1 MSQQQQ
7 WQGWQLEE
15 SSAEAYERYLVPLLF
30 APGAEGLIE
39 LAALKPGERVLDVA
53 CGTGIVARHATGH
66 VGSGGKAVGL
76 DVNEGML
83 EVARSVSRDIH
94 PPIDWRRGDAADMP
108 FADETFDVIFC
119 QQGLQFFED
128 RPAAL
133 GEMHR
138 VLAPDGRLLLSVL
151 RSTKH
156 NPGWRP
162 LAEALERY
170 VGPEAG
176 AMMRA
181 PFPSLS
187 TDELRDLF
195 AGAGFRDVHIS
206 IGIGPVRYPS
216 AEEFLRLEA
225 VSSPLAAP
233 IGALEDNVREALIRD
248 LSKTLVAYTDD
259 DGIIFPAE
267 TYLVAASRAVPDDR
281 RERSDS

>member
-15 SSAEAYERYLVPLLF
+15 SSAKAYERYLVPLLF

-53 CGTGIVARHATGH
+53 CGTGIVARLAAAR
-66 VGSGGKAVGL
+66 VGSGGKVVGL

-83 EVARSVSRDIH
+83 EVARSISRDIH
-94 PPIDWRRGDAADMP
+94 PPVEWWREDAADMP
-108 FADETFDVIFC
+108 FADETFDVVFC

-128 RPAAL
+128 QPAAL
-133 GEMHR
+133 SEMHR
-138 VLAPDGRLLLSVL
+138 ILAPDGRLLLSVL
-151 RSTKH
+151 RSIKH

-162 LAEALERY
+162 LAEALKRY

-176 AMMRA
+176 VMMRS
-181 PFPSLS
+181 PFPIFN

-216 AEEFLRLEA
+216 AQ
-225 VSSPLAAP
+225 
-233 IGALEDNVREALIRD
+233 
-248 LSKTLVAYTDD
+248 
-259 DGIIFPAE
+259 
-267 TYLVAASRAVPDDR
+267 
-281 RERSDS
+281 

>member
-1 MSQQQQ
+1 MSQQVQ
-7 WQGWQLEE
+7 WQGWQLDE

-39 LAALKPGERVLDVA
+39 LAALKPGEQVLDVA
-53 CGTGIVARHATGH
+53 CGTGIVARVAAAR
-66 VGSGGKAVGL
+66 VGSDGKVVGL

-94 PPIDWRRGDAADMP
+94 PLIEWRRADVSDMP

-119 QQGLQFFED
+119 QQGLQFFKD

-133 GEMHR
+133 SETHR
-138 VLAPDGRLLLSVL
+138 VLAPDGRLVLSVL

-156 NPGWRP
+156 NPGWAL
-162 LAEALERY
+162 LAEVLERY

-176 AMMRA
+176 AMMRS
-181 PFPSLS
+181 PFSSLS
-187 TDELRDLF
+187 TDELRGLF
-195 AGAGFRDVHIS
+195 AGAGFRDAHIS

-216 AEEFLRLEA
+216 AQEFLWLEA
-225 VSSPLAAP
+225 VSSPLATP
-233 IGALEDNVREALIRD
+233 IGALEDNVRIALIRD
-248 LSKTLVAYTDD
+248 LKEALVEYTDD

-281 RERSDS
+281 